1 MGQVE
6 LEAAAALYSGAVLEQ
21 LGPFAVVDRL
31 VELWLRG
38 GLPGGATSSSSQAL
52 DRYWRDN
59 EDRLGE
65 DERREIFARMFSAPF
80 DELWV
85 ALLAALA
92 RSDSDAGDR
101 AAEVR
106 DHLNAHVGEATLRA
120 APLLVTQL
128 RTALD
133 VLDDPEVLSS
143 YGARDLWELFD
154 TLARLELG
162 TQPDVARL
170 RTMAAAGAV
179 VIGWLAADEDGATSE
194 EAADAAHA
202 WLAAVAP
209 PEDWAPEE

>member
-38 GLPGGATSSSSQAL
+38 GLPGGATSSSSVAL
-52 DRYWRDN
+52 DRYWRDS

-65 DERREIFARMFSAPF
+65 VERREIFARVFSAPF
-80 DELWV
+80 DERWI

-92 RSDSDAGDR
+92 RAAADAGEPGG
-101 AAEVR
+101 AVR

-133 VLDDPEVLSS
+133 VLNDPEVLSA
-143 YGARDLWELFD
+143 YGARDLWELVD

-162 TQPDVARL
+162 TEPDVDRL

-179 VIGWLAADEDGATSE
+179 VIGWLAAGAAPASRE

-209 PEDWAPEE
+209 PPAPDNE